1 MIEYVKYGTERGR
14 TTAVVTTIESIP
26 EGKIVRKRPQ
36 YPEAAGHVAAMEK
49 IGQLLETAFNGT
61 RFVPN
66 RVRLLEDGSAAFEFL
81 KAPSLEE
88 TLEAA
93 FAESEEKGISLL
105 LDLLAEV
112 DGLANTEFTWTES
125 FEKRMGKWEGLEGL
139 PAVVPADIDLLPE
152 NIFVTGNKWTVID
165 YEWTFPCPVP
175 VSFLKWRILHYFG
188 VRTGRESLLA
198 EAGLFEAADINL
210 ERKSRYYEMEIEF
223 QRRLE
228 AGHIPFRNLYASISP
243 GVIRIDKSTGELLY
257 GDGKKTVTV
266 YLDQGEGFT
275 EKNVLRENADAEG
288 CVSMRFALIRTR
300 SFRVD
305 PTEMPCLVSEI
316 CIEAD
321 GARLPLGEAVTDGR
335 LLAADRILFPEEDPK
350 ITFNN
355 IDAAEIR
362 ISMKIAPLSTAEAAR
377 LERETAEVLKLKEEI
392 AGLRGRYAH
401 AERKYRE
408 LRALALKRADI
419 LARTEGNRSVGVYRA
434 LLKGSGKPDPLAI
447 LRRPLEKDETD
458 MKAKVDQVLYQGG
471 HVVIRGWAFDGHHE
485 VPNIVALE
493 GKRALPMRLRWK
505 LREDV
510 NGPYSLDH
518 DLKAGFLLK
527 IPDKEIKKP
536 KITLAF
542 DSPEGYI
549 TQTVR
554 VLLDPKVREAYMR
567 EHGMPTFAVDDE
579 GYDDWFRDRQIT
591 KEEFLHQTANQPA
604 YSPLISVVIPLY
616 NTKEEYLIELMDS
629 LLGQSYRNLEVC
641 LADGST
647 EIGPGRLI
655 RNRYLVDK
663 RVSYQKLA
671 ENEGIS
677 GNTNAAIRMSRGEFI
692 LLADHDDLL
701 EPNAIYEV
709 VRALN
714 ENPTADVIYTDEDK
728 QMPER
733 DEYYSPNFKPDF
745 NIDLLCSN
753 NYITHIFCVRRS
765 VAVAASPDGR
775 FERSEFD
782 GAQDHDFIFRCCEK
796 ARKIVHVPKFLYHW
810 RAYEDSTA
818 GNPESKMYAY
828 ERGKRAVQEH
838 YDRLGIPARVELAS
852 DIGCFRSVY
861 TVQGEPRVS
870 IIIPNKD
877 HKEVLERCLCSIFE
891 KSTYSNYE
899 IIIAENNSREAQ
911 TFAYYEQLKAEH
923 ENVRVVTWNYDFN
936 FSAINNF
943 AAKSANGD
951 YLLFLNNDTEVI
963 TDRWLEELLGYCQRR
978 DVGVCGA
985 KLFYPNDTLQHCGV
999 VVGIGGIAGHICA
1012 GEKRESGGYYGRI
1025 AKSQDVSAVTG
1036 ACLMIPADLFRTV
1049 GGFEE
1054 SLAVAY
1060 NDVDLCL
1067 KVRKMG
1073 LLVVYDAFCEL
1084 YHYESVSR
1092 GLDEIDEKKRERQ
1105 LAEARILRDRWPEIF
1120 REGDPYFNPN
1130 LEYNAADY
1138 VLAGTMPDGYTPLQ
1152 ELSKKMK
1159 AGDKR
1164 R

>member
-1 MIEYVKYGTERGR
+1 MIDYVKYGTERGR
-14 TTAVVTTIESIP
+14 SSALVTTIESIP
-26 EGKIVRKRPQ
+26 EGKIVRKRPL
-36 YPEAAGHVAAMEK
+36 YPEAAGHVAAMAK
-49 IGQLLETAFNGT
+49 IGQLLETAFAGT
-61 RFVPN
+61 KFVPN

-81 KAPSLEE
+81 EARSMEEALEE
-88 TLEAA
+88 A
-93 FAESEEKGISLL
+93 FDKSEEQGISLL

-112 DGLANTEFTWTES
+112 DGLVNTEFSMTEA

-152 NIFVTGNKWTVID
+152 NIFLTGNKWTVID

-175 VSFLKWRILHYFG
+175 VNFLKWRILHYFG
-188 VRTGRESLLA
+188 VRTGREALLA
-198 EAGLFEAADINL
+198 EAGLFEASDIDL

-243 GVIRIDKSTGELLY
+243 GVVRIDKSTGELVY

-275 EKNVLRENADAEG
+275 EKNVLRENADAG
-288 CVSMRFALIRTR
+288 GNVSMRFALIRTR

-316 CIEAD
+316 SIEAD
-321 GARLPLGEAVTDGR
+321 GKRLPLTDAVTDGR
-335 LLAADRILFPEEDPK
+335 VLAADRILFPEEDPK

-355 IDAAEIR
+355 IEAAEIR
-362 ISMKIAPLSTAEAAR
+362 ISLKIAPLSTAEAAR
-377 LERETAEVLKLKEEI
+377 LERETAEVAALKTEMFH
-392 AGLRGRYAH
+392 LRGRFGH

-408 LRALALKRADI
+408 LRKISLERADALARAENSRPM
-419 LARTEGNRSVGVYRA
+419 AVYRM
-434 LLKGSGKPDPLAI
+434 LQKNSGKPDPLE
-447 LRRPLEKDETD
+447 LVRHPLEKDETD
-458 MKAKVDQVLYQGG
+458 MKIKIDQVLYQGG
-471 HVVIRGWAFDGHHE
+471 QIVIRGWAFDGHHD
-485 VPNIVALE
+485 VPNIIPFE

-505 LREDV
+505 MREDV
-510 NGPYSLDH
+510 NGPYCLDP
-518 DLKAGFLLK
+518 DLKAGFVIK
-527 IPDKEIKKP
+527 IPEKEIKKP

-549 TQTVR
+549 TQEVR

-567 EHGMPTFAVDDE
+567 EHGTPTFAVDDE

-591 KEEFLHQTANQPA
+591 EEEFERQTANQPA
-604 YSPLISVVIPLY
+604 YNPLVSVVIPLY
-616 NTKEEYLIELMDS
+616 NTKEEYLVALMDS
-629 LLGQSYRNLEVC
+629 LLGQSYRNIEVC

-647 EIGPGRLI
+647 ENGPGRLI

-692 LLADHDDLL
+692 LLADHDDIL
-701 EPNAIYEV
+701 EKDAIYEV
-709 VRALN
+709 VKAIN
-714 ENPTADVIYTDEDK
+714 ENPTADVVYTDEDK
-728 QMPER
+728 QMPEK
-733 DEYYSPNFKPDF
+733 DAFYSPNFKPDF

-753 NYITHIFCVRRS
+753 NYITHIFCVRRT
-765 VAVAASPDGR
+765 VAKKASPDGR

-810 RAYEDSTA
+810 RAYEESTA

-838 YDRLGIPARVELAS
+838 YDRLGIPARVELAQ
-852 DIGCFRSVY
+852 DIGCFRSIY

-877 HKEVLERCLCSIFE
+877 HKDVLERCLNSIFQ
-891 KSTYSNYE
+891 KSTYPHYE
-899 IIIAENNSREAQ
+899 IIIVENNSKEAE
-911 TFAYYEQLKAEH
+911 TFAYYEQLQAEH
-923 ENVRVVTWNYDFN
+923 ENVRVVTWNYAFN
-936 FSAINNF
+936 FSAVNNF
-943 AAKSANGD
+943 AAKAAHGD
-951 YLLFLNNDTEVI
+951 YFLFLNNDTEVI
-963 TDRWLEELLGYCQRR
+963 TDRWLEELLGYCQRK

-1036 ACLMIPADLFRTV
+1036 ACLMIPADLFRTI
-1049 GGFEE
+1049 GGFDEK
-1054 SLAVAY
+1054 LAIAY

-1105 LAEARILRDRWPEIF
+1105 LEEARILRDKWPEIF
-1120 REGDPYFNPN
+1120 RNGDPYFNPN

-1138 VLAGTMPDGYTPLQ
+1138 VLAGTMPEGYTPLQ
-1152 ELSKKMK
+1152 ELSRKMK
-1159 AGDKR
+1159 AGDRKR
-1164 R
+1164 